1 MEERYTMRIIVY
13 IVGDDV
19 CCIVICPKVSAKP
32 KLSRNEFLRAS
43 MSTSQAFH
51 GYAGQ
56 RTESG
61 TVCGS
66 GLGVRGLGPELG
78 AIWRVVVM
86 PHSVRQ
92 VLRRRVGFAC
102 LLAPSPE
109 PRAPTR
115 SLATILLA
123 REFVGDGGEQ

>member
-1 MEERYTMRIIVY
+1 MKERYTMRIIVY

-19 CCIVICPKVSAKP
+19 CCIIICPKVSAKP

-43 MSTSQAFH
+43 TSTSQAFH

-66 GLGVRGLGPELG
+66 GFGVWDRG
-78 AIWRVVVM
+78 
-86 PHSVRQ
+86 SVRFG
-92 VLRRRVGFAC
+92 VSWSCRTVCGKCCEEGSGSTVCSPR
-102 LLAPSPE
+102 APSPD
-109 PRAPTR
+109 
-115 SLATILLA
+115 SLSRNDIA
-123 REFVGDGGEQ
+123 RERVRRRRRRAMT